1 MAIERPRTINVR
13 YFEQIFNNTNG
24 LSQSQ
29 QQFIKKVIDDIKK
42 HNGQATE
49 KQYTLMQALKTG
61 NWKYSTKN

>member
-1 MAIERPRTINVR
+1 MAIERPRTINVK

>member
-1 MAIERPRTINVR
+1 MAIERPKTINVR